1 MKYSIHLNVYDG
13 PLDLLCDMISKQKI
27 DIKDISIIE
36 ITKQYLAYINML
48 EAMDL
53 EVTSDFITM
62 ATKLLEIK
70 SKYLLFSQRELD
82 EEEDPRLELME
93 QLKEYKKYKKASEVL
108 KDSVDYLNQPYY
120 RNREEIIIDDKV
132 DLNEISIESIKS
144 ILPYIFKVK
153 NIEEENETK
162 KDERLNKI
170 VRGKIIS
177 VEEKIEYIQ
186 NILTTADK
194 ISFNNIIKD
203 NTKDEVIATFLS
215 LLELIKSKEIVVV
228 QENFFED
235 IIIKKQLRWH
245 EDIQKGLMII
255 GDRMLLI
262 MFAYGEPIS
271 VKELNYAINEE
282 LSPKEIEYM
291 LNLLK
296 DEYEEQNRGIQ
307 IIKLE
312 DRYQMCTN
320 KDYTPYIKK
329 VLEPKRKKTLSQ
341 ATLET
346 LTIIAYKQPITK
358 VEIENIRGV
367 KCDKV
372 LQTLLENSLIREAGR
387 LNKIGKPI
395 IYKTTDEFLKLLNI
409 EKLEDLPPI
418 EEFEENIKMK

>member
-108 KDSVDYLNQPYY
+108 KDSVDYINQPYY

-235 IIIKKQLRWH
+235 IIIKK
-245 EDIQKGLMII
+245 
-255 GDRMLLI
+255 
-262 MFAYGEPIS
+262 
-271 VKELNYAINEE
+271 N
-282 LSPKEIEYM
+282 
-291 LNLLK
+291 
-296 DEYEEQNRGIQ
+296 
-307 IIKLE
+307 
-312 DRYQMCTN
+312 
-320 KDYTPYIKK
+320 
-329 VLEPKRKKTLSQ
+329 
-341 ATLET
+341 
-346 LTIIAYKQPITK
+346 
-358 VEIENIRGV
+358 
-367 KCDKV
+367 
-372 LQTLLENSLIREAGR
+372 LEN
-387 LNKIGKPI
+387 
-395 IYKTTDEFLKLLNI
+395 
-409 EKLEDLPPI
+409 
-418 EEFEENIKMK
+418 

>member
-93 QLKEYKKYKKASEVL
+93 QLTEYKKYKKASEVL

-132 DLNEISIESIKS
+132 DLNEISIDSIKS

-235 IIIKKQLRWH
+235 IIIKK
-245 EDIQKGLMII
+245 
-255 GDRMLLI
+255 
-262 MFAYGEPIS
+262 
-271 VKELNYAINEE
+271 N
-282 LSPKEIEYM
+282 
-291 LNLLK
+291 
-296 DEYEEQNRGIQ
+296 
-307 IIKLE
+307 
-312 DRYQMCTN
+312 
-320 KDYTPYIKK
+320 
-329 VLEPKRKKTLSQ
+329 
-341 ATLET
+341 
-346 LTIIAYKQPITK
+346 
-358 VEIENIRGV
+358 
-367 KCDKV
+367 
-372 LQTLLENSLIREAGR
+372 LEN
-387 LNKIGKPI
+387 
-395 IYKTTDEFLKLLNI
+395 
-409 EKLEDLPPI
+409 
-418 EEFEENIKMK
+418 

>member
-132 DLNEISIESIKS
+132 DLNEITIESKKS

-235 IIIKKQLRWH
+235 IIIKK
-245 EDIQKGLMII
+245 
-255 GDRMLLI
+255 
-262 MFAYGEPIS
+262 
-271 VKELNYAINEE
+271 N
-282 LSPKEIEYM
+282 
-291 LNLLK
+291 
-296 DEYEEQNRGIQ
+296 
-307 IIKLE
+307 
-312 DRYQMCTN
+312 
-320 KDYTPYIKK
+320 
-329 VLEPKRKKTLSQ
+329 
-341 ATLET
+341 
-346 LTIIAYKQPITK
+346 
-358 VEIENIRGV
+358 
-367 KCDKV
+367 
-372 LQTLLENSLIREAGR
+372 LEN
-387 LNKIGKPI
+387 
-395 IYKTTDEFLKLLNI
+395 
-409 EKLEDLPPI
+409 
-418 EEFEENIKMK
+418 

>member
-36 ITKQYLAYINML
+36 ITKQYLSYINML

-235 IIIKKQLRWH
+235 IIIKK
-245 EDIQKGLMII
+245 
-255 GDRMLLI
+255 
-262 MFAYGEPIS
+262 
-271 VKELNYAINEE
+271 
-282 LSPKEIEYM
+282 
-291 LNLLK
+291 NLV
-296 DEYEEQNRGIQ
+296 N
-307 IIKLE
+307 
-312 DRYQMCTN
+312 
-320 KDYTPYIKK
+320 
-329 VLEPKRKKTLSQ
+329 
-341 ATLET
+341 
-346 LTIIAYKQPITK
+346 
-358 VEIENIRGV
+358 
-367 KCDKV
+367 
-372 LQTLLENSLIREAGR
+372 
-387 LNKIGKPI
+387 
-395 IYKTTDEFLKLLNI
+395 
-409 EKLEDLPPI
+409 
-418 EEFEENIKMK
+418 

>member
-36 ITKQYLAYINML
+36 ITKQYLAYINIL
-48 EAMDL
+48 ESMDL

-70 SKYLLFSQRELD
+70 SKYLLFSQRDLD

-93 QLKEYKKYKKASEVL
+93 QLKEYKKYKKASEVI

-132 DLNEISIESIKS
+132 DLNEISIDSIKS

-235 IIIKKQLRWH
+235 IIIKK
-245 EDIQKGLMII
+245 
-255 GDRMLLI
+255 
-262 MFAYGEPIS
+262 
-271 VKELNYAINEE
+271 N
-282 LSPKEIEYM
+282 
-291 LNLLK
+291 
-296 DEYEEQNRGIQ
+296 
-307 IIKLE
+307 
-312 DRYQMCTN
+312 
-320 KDYTPYIKK
+320 
-329 VLEPKRKKTLSQ
+329 
-341 ATLET
+341 
-346 LTIIAYKQPITK
+346 
-358 VEIENIRGV
+358 
-367 KCDKV
+367 
-372 LQTLLENSLIREAGR
+372 LEN
-387 LNKIGKPI
+387 
-395 IYKTTDEFLKLLNI
+395 
-409 EKLEDLPPI
+409 
-418 EEFEENIKMK
+418 

>member
-36 ITKQYLAYINML
+36 ITKQYLVYINML

-235 IIIKKQLRWH
+235 IIIKK
-245 EDIQKGLMII
+245 
-255 GDRMLLI
+255 
-262 MFAYGEPIS
+262 
-271 VKELNYAINEE
+271 N
-282 LSPKEIEYM
+282 
-291 LNLLK
+291 
-296 DEYEEQNRGIQ
+296 
-307 IIKLE
+307 
-312 DRYQMCTN
+312 
-320 KDYTPYIKK
+320 
-329 VLEPKRKKTLSQ
+329 
-341 ATLET
+341 
-346 LTIIAYKQPITK
+346 
-358 VEIENIRGV
+358 
-367 KCDKV
+367 
-372 LQTLLENSLIREAGR
+372 LEN
-387 LNKIGKPI
+387 
-395 IYKTTDEFLKLLNI
+395 
-409 EKLEDLPPI
+409 
-418 EEFEENIKMK
+418 

>member
-228 QENFFED
+228 QETFFED
-235 IIIKKQLRWH
+235 IIIKK
-245 EDIQKGLMII
+245 
-255 GDRMLLI
+255 
-262 MFAYGEPIS
+262 
-271 VKELNYAINEE
+271 N
-282 LSPKEIEYM
+282 
-291 LNLLK
+291 
-296 DEYEEQNRGIQ
+296 
-307 IIKLE
+307 
-312 DRYQMCTN
+312 
-320 KDYTPYIKK
+320 
-329 VLEPKRKKTLSQ
+329 
-341 ATLET
+341 
-346 LTIIAYKQPITK
+346 
-358 VEIENIRGV
+358 
-367 KCDKV
+367 
-372 LQTLLENSLIREAGR
+372 LEN
-387 LNKIGKPI
+387 
-395 IYKTTDEFLKLLNI
+395 
-409 EKLEDLPPI
+409 
-418 EEFEENIKMK
+418 

>member
-82 EEEDPRLELME
+82 EEEDPRLGLME

-235 IIIKKQLRWH
+235 IIIKK
-245 EDIQKGLMII
+245 
-255 GDRMLLI
+255 
-262 MFAYGEPIS
+262 
-271 VKELNYAINEE
+271 N
-282 LSPKEIEYM
+282 
-291 LNLLK
+291 
-296 DEYEEQNRGIQ
+296 
-307 IIKLE
+307 
-312 DRYQMCTN
+312 
-320 KDYTPYIKK
+320 
-329 VLEPKRKKTLSQ
+329 
-341 ATLET
+341 
-346 LTIIAYKQPITK
+346 
-358 VEIENIRGV
+358 
-367 KCDKV
+367 
-372 LQTLLENSLIREAGR
+372 LEN
-387 LNKIGKPI
+387 
-395 IYKTTDEFLKLLNI
+395 
-409 EKLEDLPPI
+409 
-418 EEFEENIKMK
+418 

>member
-108 KDSVDYLNQPYY
+108 KGSVDYLNQPYY

-235 IIIKKQLRWH
+235 IIIKK
-245 EDIQKGLMII
+245 
-255 GDRMLLI
+255 
-262 MFAYGEPIS
+262 
-271 VKELNYAINEE
+271 N
-282 LSPKEIEYM
+282 
-291 LNLLK
+291 
-296 DEYEEQNRGIQ
+296 
-307 IIKLE
+307 
-312 DRYQMCTN
+312 
-320 KDYTPYIKK
+320 
-329 VLEPKRKKTLSQ
+329 
-341 ATLET
+341 
-346 LTIIAYKQPITK
+346 
-358 VEIENIRGV
+358 
-367 KCDKV
+367 
-372 LQTLLENSLIREAGR
+372 LEN
-387 LNKIGKPI
+387 
-395 IYKTTDEFLKLLNI
+395 
-409 EKLEDLPPI
+409 
-418 EEFEENIKMK
+418 

>member
-82 EEEDPRLELME
+82 EEDPRLELME

-108 KDSVDYLNQPYY
+108 KYRVDYLNQPYY

-235 IIIKKQLRWH
+235 IIIKK
-245 EDIQKGLMII
+245 
-255 GDRMLLI
+255 
-262 MFAYGEPIS
+262 
-271 VKELNYAINEE
+271 N
-282 LSPKEIEYM
+282 
-291 LNLLK
+291 
-296 DEYEEQNRGIQ
+296 
-307 IIKLE
+307 
-312 DRYQMCTN
+312 
-320 KDYTPYIKK
+320 
-329 VLEPKRKKTLSQ
+329 
-341 ATLET
+341 
-346 LTIIAYKQPITK
+346 
-358 VEIENIRGV
+358 
-367 KCDKV
+367 
-372 LQTLLENSLIREAGR
+372 LEN
-387 LNKIGKPI
+387 
-395 IYKTTDEFLKLLNI
+395 
-409 EKLEDLPPI
+409 
-418 EEFEENIKMK
+418 

>member
-132 DLNEISIESIKS
+132 DLNEISIDSIKS

-170 VRGKIIS
+170 VRVKIIS

-203 NTKDEVIATFLS
+203 NTK
-215 LLELIKSKEIVVV
+215 
-228 QENFFED
+228 
-235 IIIKKQLRWH
+235 
-245 EDIQKGLMII
+245 
-255 GDRMLLI
+255 
-262 MFAYGEPIS
+262 
-271 VKELNYAINEE
+271 
-282 LSPKEIEYM
+282 
-291 LNLLK
+291 
-296 DEYEEQNRGIQ
+296 
-307 IIKLE
+307 
-312 DRYQMCTN
+312 
-320 KDYTPYIKK
+320 
-329 VLEPKRKKTLSQ
+329 
-341 ATLET
+341 
-346 LTIIAYKQPITK
+346 
-358 VEIENIRGV
+358 
-367 KCDKV
+367 
-372 LQTLLENSLIREAGR
+372 
-387 LNKIGKPI
+387 
-395 IYKTTDEFLKLLNI
+395 
-409 EKLEDLPPI
+409 
-418 EEFEENIKMK
+418 

>member
-215 LLELIKSKEIVVV
+215 LLELIKSKENCGSTRKTSLKI
-228 QENFFED
+228 
-235 IIIKKQLRWH
+235 L
-245 EDIQKGLMII
+245 
-255 GDRMLLI
+255 
-262 MFAYGEPIS
+262 
-271 VKELNYAINEE
+271 
-282 LSPKEIEYM
+282 
-291 LNLLK
+291 LLK
-296 DEYEEQNRGIQ
+296 RIWRINMSR
-307 IIKLE
+307 
-312 DRYQMCTN
+312 M
-320 KDYTPYIKK
+320 
-329 VLEPKRKKTLSQ
+329 
-341 ATLET
+341 
-346 LTIIAYKQPITK
+346 
-358 VEIENIRGV
+358 
-367 KCDKV
+367 
-372 LQTLLENSLIREAGR
+372 
-387 LNKIGKPI
+387 
-395 IYKTTDEFLKLLNI
+395 
-409 EKLEDLPPI
+409 
-418 EEFEENIKMK
+418 

>member
-82 EEEDPRLELME
+82 EEEDPRLELIE

-132 DLNEISIESIKS
+132 DLNEISIDSIKS

-235 IIIKKQLRWH
+235 IIIKK
-245 EDIQKGLMII
+245 
-255 GDRMLLI
+255 
-262 MFAYGEPIS
+262 
-271 VKELNYAINEE
+271 N
-282 LSPKEIEYM
+282 
-291 LNLLK
+291 
-296 DEYEEQNRGIQ
+296 
-307 IIKLE
+307 
-312 DRYQMCTN
+312 
-320 KDYTPYIKK
+320 
-329 VLEPKRKKTLSQ
+329 
-341 ATLET
+341 
-346 LTIIAYKQPITK
+346 
-358 VEIENIRGV
+358 
-367 KCDKV
+367 
-372 LQTLLENSLIREAGR
+372 LEN
-387 LNKIGKPI
+387 
-395 IYKTTDEFLKLLNI
+395 
-409 EKLEDLPPI
+409 
-418 EEFEENIKMK
+418 

>member
-48 EAMDL
+48 ESMDL

-70 SKYLLFSQRELD
+70 SKYLLFSQRDLD

-132 DLNEISIESIKS
+132 DLNEISIDSIKS

-235 IIIKKQLRWH
+235 IIIKK
-245 EDIQKGLMII
+245 
-255 GDRMLLI
+255 
-262 MFAYGEPIS
+262 
-271 VKELNYAINEE
+271 N
-282 LSPKEIEYM
+282 
-291 LNLLK
+291 
-296 DEYEEQNRGIQ
+296 
-307 IIKLE
+307 
-312 DRYQMCTN
+312 
-320 KDYTPYIKK
+320 
-329 VLEPKRKKTLSQ
+329 
-341 ATLET
+341 
-346 LTIIAYKQPITK
+346 
-358 VEIENIRGV
+358 
-367 KCDKV
+367 
-372 LQTLLENSLIREAGR
+372 LEN
-387 LNKIGKPI
+387 
-395 IYKTTDEFLKLLNI
+395 
-409 EKLEDLPPI
+409 
-418 EEFEENIKMK
+418 

>member
-82 EEEDPRLELME
+82 EEDPRLELME

-170 VRGKIIS
+170 ARGKIIS

-235 IIIKKQLRWH
+235 IIIKK
-245 EDIQKGLMII
+245 
-255 GDRMLLI
+255 
-262 MFAYGEPIS
+262 
-271 VKELNYAINEE
+271 N
-282 LSPKEIEYM
+282 
-291 LNLLK
+291 
-296 DEYEEQNRGIQ
+296 
-307 IIKLE
+307 
-312 DRYQMCTN
+312 
-320 KDYTPYIKK
+320 
-329 VLEPKRKKTLSQ
+329 
-341 ATLET
+341 
-346 LTIIAYKQPITK
+346 
-358 VEIENIRGV
+358 
-367 KCDKV
+367 
-372 LQTLLENSLIREAGR
+372 LEN
-387 LNKIGKPI
+387 
-395 IYKTTDEFLKLLNI
+395 
-409 EKLEDLPPI
+409 
-418 EEFEENIKMK
+418 

>member
-48 EAMDL
+48 ESMDL

-70 SKYLLFSQRELD
+70 SKYLLFSQRDLD

-93 QLKEYKKYKKASEVL
+93 QLKEYKKYKKASEVT

-132 DLNEISIESIKS
+132 DLNEISIDSIKS

-215 LLELIKSKEIVVV
+215 LLELIKAKEIVVV

-235 IIIKKQLRWH
+235 IIIKK
-245 EDIQKGLMII
+245 
-255 GDRMLLI
+255 
-262 MFAYGEPIS
+262 
-271 VKELNYAINEE
+271 N
-282 LSPKEIEYM
+282 
-291 LNLLK
+291 
-296 DEYEEQNRGIQ
+296 
-307 IIKLE
+307 
-312 DRYQMCTN
+312 
-320 KDYTPYIKK
+320 
-329 VLEPKRKKTLSQ
+329 
-341 ATLET
+341 
-346 LTIIAYKQPITK
+346 
-358 VEIENIRGV
+358 
-367 KCDKV
+367 
-372 LQTLLENSLIREAGR
+372 LEN
-387 LNKIGKPI
+387 
-395 IYKTTDEFLKLLNI
+395 
-409 EKLEDLPPI
+409 
-418 EEFEENIKMK
+418 

>member
-1 MKYSIHLNVYDG
+1 
-13 PLDLLCDMISKQKI
+13 
-27 DIKDISIIE
+27 
-36 ITKQYLAYINML
+36 
-48 EAMDL
+48 
-53 EVTSDFITM
+53 M

-235 IIIKKQLRWH
+235 IIIKK
-245 EDIQKGLMII
+245 
-255 GDRMLLI
+255 
-262 MFAYGEPIS
+262 
-271 VKELNYAINEE
+271 N
-282 LSPKEIEYM
+282 
-291 LNLLK
+291 
-296 DEYEEQNRGIQ
+296 
-307 IIKLE
+307 
-312 DRYQMCTN
+312 
-320 KDYTPYIKK
+320 
-329 VLEPKRKKTLSQ
+329 
-341 ATLET
+341 
-346 LTIIAYKQPITK
+346 
-358 VEIENIRGV
+358 
-367 KCDKV
+367 
-372 LQTLLENSLIREAGR
+372 LEN
-387 LNKIGKPI
+387 
-395 IYKTTDEFLKLLNI
+395 
-409 EKLEDLPPI
+409 
-418 EEFEENIKMK
+418 

>member
-215 LLELIKSKEIVVV
+215 LL
-228 QENFFED
+228 
-235 IIIKKQLRWH
+235 
-245 EDIQKGLMII
+245 
-255 GDRMLLI
+255 
-262 MFAYGEPIS
+262 
-271 VKELNYAINEE
+271 
-282 LSPKEIEYM
+282 
-291 LNLLK
+291 
-296 DEYEEQNRGIQ
+296 
-307 IIKLE
+307 
-312 DRYQMCTN
+312 
-320 KDYTPYIKK
+320 
-329 VLEPKRKKTLSQ
+329 
-341 ATLET
+341 
-346 LTIIAYKQPITK
+346 
-358 VEIENIRGV
+358 
-367 KCDKV
+367 
-372 LQTLLENSLIREAGR
+372 AG
-387 LNKIGKPI
+387 
-395 IYKTTDEFLKLLNI
+395 
-409 EKLEDLPPI
+409 
-418 EEFEENIKMK
+418 

>member
-177 VEEKIEYIQ
+177 VEEKI
-186 NILTTADK
+186 
-194 ISFNNIIKD
+194 
-203 NTKDEVIATFLS
+203 
-215 LLELIKSKEIVVV
+215 
-228 QENFFED
+228 
-235 IIIKKQLRWH
+235 
-245 EDIQKGLMII
+245 
-255 GDRMLLI
+255 
-262 MFAYGEPIS
+262 
-271 VKELNYAINEE
+271 
-282 LSPKEIEYM
+282 
-291 LNLLK
+291 
-296 DEYEEQNRGIQ
+296 
-307 IIKLE
+307 
-312 DRYQMCTN
+312 
-320 KDYTPYIKK
+320 
-329 VLEPKRKKTLSQ
+329 
-341 ATLET
+341 
-346 LTIIAYKQPITK
+346 
-358 VEIENIRGV
+358 
-367 KCDKV
+367 
-372 LQTLLENSLIREAGR
+372 
-387 LNKIGKPI
+387 
-395 IYKTTDEFLKLLNI
+395 
-409 EKLEDLPPI
+409 
-418 EEFEENIKMK
+418 

>member
-1 MKYSIHLNVYDG
+1 MKYSIHLNEYDG

-108 KDSVDYLNQPYY
+108 KYSVDYLNQPYY

-132 DLNEISIESIKS
+132 DINEISIDSIKS

-235 IIIKKQLRWH
+235 IIIKK
-245 EDIQKGLMII
+245 
-255 GDRMLLI
+255 
-262 MFAYGEPIS
+262 
-271 VKELNYAINEE
+271 N
-282 LSPKEIEYM
+282 
-291 LNLLK
+291 
-296 DEYEEQNRGIQ
+296 
-307 IIKLE
+307 
-312 DRYQMCTN
+312 
-320 KDYTPYIKK
+320 
-329 VLEPKRKKTLSQ
+329 
-341 ATLET
+341 
-346 LTIIAYKQPITK
+346 
-358 VEIENIRGV
+358 
-367 KCDKV
+367 
-372 LQTLLENSLIREAGR
+372 LEN
-387 LNKIGKPI
+387 
-395 IYKTTDEFLKLLNI
+395 
-409 EKLEDLPPI
+409 
-418 EEFEENIKMK
+418 

>member
-48 EAMDL
+48 EDMDL

-235 IIIKKQLRWH
+235 IIIKK
-245 EDIQKGLMII
+245 
-255 GDRMLLI
+255 
-262 MFAYGEPIS
+262 
-271 VKELNYAINEE
+271 N
-282 LSPKEIEYM
+282 
-291 LNLLK
+291 
-296 DEYEEQNRGIQ
+296 
-307 IIKLE
+307 
-312 DRYQMCTN
+312 
-320 KDYTPYIKK
+320 
-329 VLEPKRKKTLSQ
+329 
-341 ATLET
+341 
-346 LTIIAYKQPITK
+346 
-358 VEIENIRGV
+358 
-367 KCDKV
+367 
-372 LQTLLENSLIREAGR
+372 LEN
-387 LNKIGKPI
+387 
-395 IYKTTDEFLKLLNI
+395 
-409 EKLEDLPPI
+409 
-418 EEFEENIKMK
+418 

>member
-36 ITKQYLAYINML
+36 ITKQYLSYINML

-228 QENFFED
+228 QENLFED
-235 IIIKKQLRWH
+235 IIIKK
-245 EDIQKGLMII
+245 
-255 GDRMLLI
+255 
-262 MFAYGEPIS
+262 
-271 VKELNYAINEE
+271 N
-282 LSPKEIEYM
+282 
-291 LNLLK
+291 
-296 DEYEEQNRGIQ
+296 
-307 IIKLE
+307 
-312 DRYQMCTN
+312 
-320 KDYTPYIKK
+320 
-329 VLEPKRKKTLSQ
+329 
-341 ATLET
+341 
-346 LTIIAYKQPITK
+346 
-358 VEIENIRGV
+358 
-367 KCDKV
+367 
-372 LQTLLENSLIREAGR
+372 LEN
-387 LNKIGKPI
+387 
-395 IYKTTDEFLKLLNI
+395 
-409 EKLEDLPPI
+409 
-418 EEFEENIKMK
+418 

>member
-215 LLELIKSKEIVVV
+215 LLELIKSMEIVVV

-235 IIIKKQLRWH
+235 IIIKK
-245 EDIQKGLMII
+245 
-255 GDRMLLI
+255 
-262 MFAYGEPIS
+262 
-271 VKELNYAINEE
+271 N
-282 LSPKEIEYM
+282 
-291 LNLLK
+291 
-296 DEYEEQNRGIQ
+296 
-307 IIKLE
+307 
-312 DRYQMCTN
+312 
-320 KDYTPYIKK
+320 
-329 VLEPKRKKTLSQ
+329 
-341 ATLET
+341 
-346 LTIIAYKQPITK
+346 
-358 VEIENIRGV
+358 
-367 KCDKV
+367 
-372 LQTLLENSLIREAGR
+372 LEN
-387 LNKIGKPI
+387 
-395 IYKTTDEFLKLLNI
+395 
-409 EKLEDLPPI
+409 
-418 EEFEENIKMK
+418 

>member
-70 SKYLLFSQRELD
+70 SKYLLLSQRELD

-228 QENFFED
+228 QENLFED
-235 IIIKKQLRWH
+235 IIIKK
-245 EDIQKGLMII
+245 
-255 GDRMLLI
+255 
-262 MFAYGEPIS
+262 
-271 VKELNYAINEE
+271 N
-282 LSPKEIEYM
+282 
-291 LNLLK
+291 
-296 DEYEEQNRGIQ
+296 
-307 IIKLE
+307 
-312 DRYQMCTN
+312 
-320 KDYTPYIKK
+320 
-329 VLEPKRKKTLSQ
+329 
-341 ATLET
+341 
-346 LTIIAYKQPITK
+346 
-358 VEIENIRGV
+358 
-367 KCDKV
+367 
-372 LQTLLENSLIREAGR
+372 LEN
-387 LNKIGKPI
+387 
-395 IYKTTDEFLKLLNI
+395 
-409 EKLEDLPPI
+409 
-418 EEFEENIKMK
+418 

>member
-27 DIKDISIIE
+27 DIRDISIIE

-132 DLNEISIESIKS
+132 DLNEISIDSIKS

-215 LLELIKSKEIVVV
+215 LLELIKAKEIVVV

-235 IIIKKQLRWH
+235 IIIKK
-245 EDIQKGLMII
+245 
-255 GDRMLLI
+255 
-262 MFAYGEPIS
+262 
-271 VKELNYAINEE
+271 N
-282 LSPKEIEYM
+282 
-291 LNLLK
+291 
-296 DEYEEQNRGIQ
+296 
-307 IIKLE
+307 
-312 DRYQMCTN
+312 
-320 KDYTPYIKK
+320 
-329 VLEPKRKKTLSQ
+329 
-341 ATLET
+341 
-346 LTIIAYKQPITK
+346 
-358 VEIENIRGV
+358 
-367 KCDKV
+367 
-372 LQTLLENSLIREAGR
+372 LEN
-387 LNKIGKPI
+387 
-395 IYKTTDEFLKLLNI
+395 
-409 EKLEDLPPI
+409 
-418 EEFEENIKMK
+418 

>member
-120 RNREEIIIDDKV
+120 RNREEIIIDAKV

-235 IIIKKQLRWH
+235 IIIKK
-245 EDIQKGLMII
+245 
-255 GDRMLLI
+255 
-262 MFAYGEPIS
+262 
-271 VKELNYAINEE
+271 N
-282 LSPKEIEYM
+282 
-291 LNLLK
+291 
-296 DEYEEQNRGIQ
+296 
-307 IIKLE
+307 
-312 DRYQMCTN
+312 
-320 KDYTPYIKK
+320 
-329 VLEPKRKKTLSQ
+329 
-341 ATLET
+341 
-346 LTIIAYKQPITK
+346 
-358 VEIENIRGV
+358 
-367 KCDKV
+367 
-372 LQTLLENSLIREAGR
+372 LEN
-387 LNKIGKPI
+387 
-395 IYKTTDEFLKLLNI
+395 
-409 EKLEDLPPI
+409 
-418 EEFEENIKMK
+418 

>member
-93 QLKEYKKYKKASEVL
+93 QLKEYKKYKQASEVL

-132 DLNEISIESIKS
+132 DLNEISIDSIKS

-235 IIIKKQLRWH
+235 IIIKK
-245 EDIQKGLMII
+245 
-255 GDRMLLI
+255 
-262 MFAYGEPIS
+262 
-271 VKELNYAINEE
+271 N
-282 LSPKEIEYM
+282 
-291 LNLLK
+291 
-296 DEYEEQNRGIQ
+296 
-307 IIKLE
+307 
-312 DRYQMCTN
+312 
-320 KDYTPYIKK
+320 
-329 VLEPKRKKTLSQ
+329 
-341 ATLET
+341 
-346 LTIIAYKQPITK
+346 
-358 VEIENIRGV
+358 
-367 KCDKV
+367 
-372 LQTLLENSLIREAGR
+372 LEN
-387 LNKIGKPI
+387 
-395 IYKTTDEFLKLLNI
+395 
-409 EKLEDLPPI
+409 
-418 EEFEENIKMK
+418 

>member
-203 NTKDEVIATFLS
+203 NTKDEVVATFLS

-235 IIIKKQLRWH
+235 IIIKK
-245 EDIQKGLMII
+245 
-255 GDRMLLI
+255 
-262 MFAYGEPIS
+262 
-271 VKELNYAINEE
+271 N
-282 LSPKEIEYM
+282 
-291 LNLLK
+291 
-296 DEYEEQNRGIQ
+296 
-307 IIKLE
+307 
-312 DRYQMCTN
+312 
-320 KDYTPYIKK
+320 
-329 VLEPKRKKTLSQ
+329 
-341 ATLET
+341 
-346 LTIIAYKQPITK
+346 
-358 VEIENIRGV
+358 
-367 KCDKV
+367 
-372 LQTLLENSLIREAGR
+372 LEN
-387 LNKIGKPI
+387 
-395 IYKTTDEFLKLLNI
+395 
-409 EKLEDLPPI
+409 
-418 EEFEENIKMK
+418 